1 MRLESWF
8 YGCCMVTFM
17 SCSDSERLGEGADTP
32 MLEVSASDL
41 MMPDNPFFRNSQLQL
56 NYPEF
61 NLIKN
66 EHYLP
71 AFEYSMTEHLR
82 EIKEIA
88 EQIDDPGFEN
98 TIVALELSGQIYSRV
113 ARVFFSMS
121 SAHTNDE
128 IRRLEQDLAP
138 RLASHEDSIYLN
150 RQLFLRI
157 EKLYLSRNSLQLDA
171 ESKRLLEQTYKNF
184 QRAGAALNE
193 ADKEKL
199 KELNAELAMLETRFS
214 QNILDEGGIIIGKL
228 NCDEFAMGSSNETSY
243 FGNVQNPVSE
253 NLVPG
258 GSSGGSSSALA
269 AKLTPATIGTDT
281 GGSIRQPASF
291 TGTVGLKPT
300 YGSCSRYGIVAFA
313 SSLDQAGPMTHD
325 VKDCSLMFEIM
336 STYDIKDSTSVDFKR
351 ENYLTNLNENIK
363 GKKIGIPKEYRV
375 DGMPKEIDELWEKGI
390 KIIKENG
397 GQIIEISLPNTN
409 YALPTY
415 YIVAPAEASS
425 NLARYDGV
433 KYRFRSKG
441 ENLIDMYEKTRS
453 EGFGDEVKRRIMIG
467 TYVLSSGYY
476 DAYYLKAQKVRRLIK
491 NDFDEAYKKVDA
503 ILTPSTPSSA
513 FKIGEKLND
522 PVSMYLNDIFTV
534 PINLAGLP
542 AISIPAGHDKKGYP
556 LGLQV
561 IGKAFGEQSI
571 LNIALALEKNIS
583 FKNNIIDWWIK

>member
-1 MRLESWF
+1 
-8 YGCCMVTFM
+8 M
-17 SCSDSERLGEGADTP
+17 SNIT
-32 MLEVSASDL
+32 DL
-41 MMPDNPFFRNSQLQL
+41 KLV
-56 NYPEF
+56 E
-61 NLIKN
+61 LIDK
-66 EHYLP
+66 
-71 AFEYSMTEHLR
+71 
-82 EIKEIA
+82 IKKK
-88 EQIDDPGFEN
+88 
-98 TIVALELSGQIYSRV
+98 ELSSTEVTI
-113 ARVFFSMS
+113 AF
-121 SAHTNDE
+121 
-128 IRRLEQDLAP
+128 
-138 RLASHEDSIYLN
+138 
-150 RQLFLRI
+150 I
-157 EKLYLSRNSLQLDA
+157 ER
-171 ESKRLLEQTYKNF
+171 SKKS
-184 QRAGAALNE
+184 
-193 ADKEKL
+193 KK
-199 KELNAELAMLETRFS
+199 LNAYISENYENAIKKAKIFDQKPDFKKKLPGIPIAVKDLFCTKNIRTTAGSKILENFVPTYES
-214 QNILDEGGIIIGKL
+214 TVTQNILDEGGIIIGKL

-336 STYDIKDSTSVDFKR
+336 STYDTKDSTSVDFKR

-397 GQIIEISLPNTN
+397 GQIIEISLPNTK

-433 KYRFRSKG
+433 KYGFRSKG

-561 IGKAFGEQSI
+561 IGKAFDEQSI
-571 LNIALALEKNIS
+571 LNIAFALEKNIS
-583 FKNNIIDWWIK
+583 FKNNITDWWIK

>member
-1 MRLESWF
+1 M
-8 YGCCMVTFM
+8 M
-17 SCSDSERLGEGADTP
+17 SNIT
-32 MLEVSASDL
+32 DL
-41 MMPDNPFFRNSQLQL
+41 KLVELVDK
-56 NYPEF
+56 
-61 NLIKN
+61 IK
-66 EHYLP
+66 
-71 AFEYSMTEHLR
+71 
-82 EIKEIA
+82 KK
-88 EQIDDPGFEN
+88 
-98 TIVALELSGQIYSRV
+98 ELSSTEVTIAFIERSKKSKKLNTYISENYENAIKKAKIFDQKPDFKKKLPGIPIAV
-113 ARVFFSMS
+113 KDLFC
-121 SAHTNDE
+121 TKN
-128 IRRLEQDLAP
+128 IRTTAGSKILENFVP
-138 RLASHEDSIYLN
+138 TY
-150 RQLFLRI
+150 
-157 EKLYLSRNSLQLDA
+157 
-171 ESKRLLEQTYKNF
+171 ESTV
-184 QRAGAALNE
+184 
-193 ADKEKL
+193 
-199 KELNAELAMLETRFS
+199 T

-433 KYRFRSKG
+433 KYGFRSKG

-561 IGKAFGEQSI
+561 IGKAFDEQSI
-571 LNIALALEKNIS
+571 LNIAFALEKNIS
-583 FKNNIIDWWIK
+583 FKNNITDWWIK

>member
-1 MRLESWF
+1 
-8 YGCCMVTFM
+8 M
-17 SCSDSERLGEGADTP
+17 SNIT
-32 MLEVSASDL
+32 DL
-41 MMPDNPFFRNSQLQL
+41 KLVDLVDK
-56 NYPEF
+56 
-61 NLIKN
+61 IK
-66 EHYLP
+66 
-71 AFEYSMTEHLR
+71 
-82 EIKEIA
+82 KK
-88 EQIDDPGFEN
+88 
-98 TIVALELSGQIYSRV
+98 ELSSTEVTI
-113 ARVFFSMS
+113 AF
-121 SAHTNDE
+121 
-128 IRRLEQDLAP
+128 
-138 RLASHEDSIYLN
+138 
-150 RQLFLRI
+150 I
-157 EKLYLSRNSLQLDA
+157 ER
-171 ESKRLLEQTYKNF
+171 SKKS
-184 QRAGAALNE
+184 
-193 ADKEKL
+193 KK
-199 KELNAELAMLETRFS
+199 LNAYISENYENAIKKAKIFDQKPDFKKKLPGIPIAVKDLFCTKNIRTTAGSKILENFVPTYES
-214 QNILDEGGIIIGKL
+214 TVTQNILDEGGIVIGKL

-336 STYDIKDSTSVDFKR
+336 STYDTKDSTSVDFKR

-433 KYRFRSKG
+433 KYGFRSKG

-561 IGKAFGEQSI
+561 IGKAFDEQSI
-571 LNIALALEKNIS
+571 LNIAFALEKNIS
-583 FKNNIIDWWIK
+583 FKNNITDWWIK

>member
-1 MRLESWF
+1 
-8 YGCCMVTFM
+8 M
-17 SCSDSERLGEGADTP
+17 SNIT
-32 MLEVSASDL
+32 DL
-41 MMPDNPFFRNSQLQL
+41 KLVELVDK
-56 NYPEF
+56 
-61 NLIKN
+61 IK
-66 EHYLP
+66 
-71 AFEYSMTEHLR
+71 
-82 EIKEIA
+82 KK
-88 EQIDDPGFEN
+88 
-98 TIVALELSGQIYSRV
+98 ELS
-113 ARVFFSMS
+113 
-121 SAHTNDE
+121 SAEVN
-128 IRRLEQDLAP
+128 IAF
-138 RLASHEDSIYLN
+138 IN
-150 RQLFLRI
+150 R
-157 EKLYLSRNSLQLDA
+157 
-171 ESKRLLEQTYKNF
+171 SKKS
-184 QRAGAALNE
+184 
-193 ADKEKL
+193 KK
-199 KELNAELAMLETRFS
+199 LNAYISENYENAIKKAKIFDQKPDFKKKLPGIPIAVKDLFCTKNIRTTAGSKILENFVPTYES
-214 QNILDEGGIIIGKL
+214 TVTQNILDEGGIIIGKL

-243 FGNVQNPVSE
+243 FGNVQNPISE

-336 STYDIKDSTSVDFKR
+336 SSYDTKDSTSVEFKR
-351 ENYLTNLNENIK
+351 ENYLNNLNENIK

-397 GQIIEISLPNTN
+397 GEIIEISLPNTN

-433 KYRFRSKG
+433 KYGFRSKG

-561 IGKAFGEQSI
+561 IGKAFDEQSI
-571 LNIALALEKNIS
+571 LNIAFALEKNIS
-583 FKNNIIDWWIK
+583 FKNNITDWWIK